1 MNMKDNF
8 GLLSLSLSPLSTAAF
23 TAPQKRGRRPR
34 LEAISATGN
43 AIKEEG
49 EGRGYYMGAFPS
61 SQCGCHR

>member
-8 GLLSLSLSPLSTAAF
+8 GLLSFALSTLHGGLYG
-23 TAPQKRGRRPR
+23 PSKKGRRPR